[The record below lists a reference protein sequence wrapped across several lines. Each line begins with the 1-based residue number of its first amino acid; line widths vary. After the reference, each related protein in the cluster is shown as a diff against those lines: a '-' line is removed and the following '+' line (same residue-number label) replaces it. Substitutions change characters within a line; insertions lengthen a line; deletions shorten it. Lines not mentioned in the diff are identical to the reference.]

1 MRKPRDFDAELK
13 ALDSRAQ
20 QLKSRKLV
28 QFGELV
34 IATGADGLAIEEL
47 AGAMLAAVATV
58 KASTAEA
65 SGRTGTGK
73 TGTQAGTANADL
85 FGTGTPSPRTTRED
99 WRKAGAAFFQ
109 RRTRATAADAD
120 RGASGSQARP
130 ASDRPAESPDRA
142 S

>member
-28 QFGELV
+28 QLGDLV

-47 AGAMLAAVATV
+47 AGALLAAVATV
-58 KASTAEA
+58 KASAAEVN
-65 SGRTGTGK
+65 SGTGK
-73 TGTQAGTANADL
+73 TGTQAGTASADL
-85 FGTGTPSPRTTRED
+85 FGAGTPSARATREG
-99 WRKAGAAFFQ
+99 WRKAGTAFFQ
-109 RRTRATAADAD
+109 RRTRATATGAD
-120 RGASGSQARP
+120 RDASGSQARP

>member
-28 QFGELV
+28 QLGELV
-34 IATGADGLAIEEL
+34 IATGADALAIEEL
-47 AGAMLAAVATV
+47 AGAMLAVVATV
-58 KASTAEA
+58 KTSVAEVN
-65 SGRTGTGK
+65 SSSGTGK
-73 TGTQAGTANADL
+73 ANAPANADL
-85 FGTGTPSPRTTRED
+85 FGAGTQSARTTREG

-109 RRTRATAADAD
+109 RRTRATAAGAD
-120 RGASGSQARP
+120 RGASSSQARL
-130 ASDRPAESPDRA
+130 ASDRPTEGPDRA